1 MRERMTAI
9 VAIILLLT
17 LIAASYW
24 YAVRA
29 SYSNL
34 KYVPNEN
41 SPDFIA
47 KDISMVQF
55 DENGMAKS
63 KLQAQEFKHYS
74 DDRITMIE
82 PRAISVAPNEQ
93 VTKASAQSGRSD
105 DGGETFVFEG
115 SVKSV
120 REANEKTPLTQ
131 IETQQVTVYPESNL
145 IESDSHVVMTSG
157 QDRMEGEGMIFDNVE
172 QTVELKKN
180 VKTVIQ
186 PKANSK
192 NLLTPQ

>member
-9 VAIILLLT
+9 VAIILLLA

-29 SYSNL
+29 SYTNL

-55 DENGMAKS
+55 DENGLAKS

-74 DDRITMIE
+74 DDRITMVE

-93 VTKASAQSGRSD
+93 VTKASAQTGRSD
-105 DGGETFVFEG
+105 DGGQTFVFEG
-115 SVKSV
+115 DVRII

-131 IETQQVTVYPESNL
+131 IETQRITVHPESNL
-145 IESDSHVVMTSG
+145 IESDAHVVMTSG
-157 QDRMEGEGMIFDNVE
+157 QDRMEGEGMVYDNIE

-186 PKANSK
+186 PKGNSK

>member
-9 VAIILLLT
+9 VAIILLLG

-29 SYSNL
+29 SYSNF

-55 DENGMAKS
+55 DEKGMAKS

-74 DDRITMIE
+74 DDRISMIE

-93 VTKASAQSGRSD
+93 ITKASARTGRSD

-115 SVKSV
+115 DVRIV

-131 IETQQVTVYPESNL
+131 IETQNVTVHPESNL
-145 IESDSHVVMTSG
+145 IETDAYVVMTSG
-157 QDRMEGEGMIFDNVE
+157 QDRMEGEGLVFDNVE
-172 QTVELKKN
+172 QTIELKKN

>member
-9 VAIILLLT
+9 VAIVLLSI

-34 KYVPNEN
+34 KYVPSEN

-47 KDISMVQF
+47 KDVTMVRF
-55 DENGMAKS
+55 DQSGMAKS

-74 DDRITMIE
+74 DDRIAMVE
-82 PRAISVAPNEQ
+82 PRATSVAPNEQ
-93 VTKASAQSGRSD
+93 VTRASARTGHSD

-115 SVKSV
+115 NVRV
-120 REANEKTPLTQ
+120 IREATEKSALTQ
-131 IETQQVTVYPESNL
+131 IETESVTVYPESNL
-145 IESDSHVVMTSG
+145 LESDAHVVMTSG
-157 QDRMEGEGMIFDNVE
+157 GDRMEGTGMIYDNIE
-172 QTVELKKN
+172 QTIELKQN
-180 VKTVIQ
+180 VKTVIE
-186 PKANSK
+186 PRNSSK
-192 NLLTPQ
+192 NLLVPQ

>member
-9 VAIILLLT
+9 VAIILLLA

-29 SYSNL
+29 SYTNL

-63 KLQAQEFKHYS
+63 KLQAKEFKHYS
-74 DDRITMIE
+74 DDRIAMVE
-82 PRAISVAPNEQ
+82 PRAISAAPNEQ
-93 VTKASAQSGRSD
+93 VTKASAQTGRSD
-105 DGGETFVFEG
+105 DGGQTFVFEG
-115 SVKSV
+115 DVRIV

-131 IETQQVTVYPESNL
+131 IETQRIKVHPESNL
-145 IESDSHVVMTSG
+145 IESDTHVVMTSG
-157 QDRMEGEGMIFDNVE
+157 QDRMEGEGMVYDNIE

-186 PKANSK
+186 PKGNSK

>member
-9 VAIILLLT
+9 LAIILLLV

-55 DENGMAKS
+55 DKNGLAKS
-63 KLQAQEFKHYS
+63 KIQAQEIKHYS
-74 DDRITMIE
+74 DDRLSMIE

-93 VTKASAQSGRSD
+93 VTKASAQTGRSD
-105 DGGETFVFEG
+105 DGGETFIFEG
-115 SVKSV
+115 DVRIV
-120 REANEKTPLTQ
+120 REASEKTALTQ
-131 IETQQVTVYPESNL
+131 IETQRVTVYPEKNL
-145 IESDSHVVMTSG
+145 IESDTHVVMTSG
-157 QDRMEGEGMIFDNVE
+157 RDRMEGDGLVYDNIE
-172 QTVELKKN
+172 QTIEIKKN

>member
-9 VAIILLLT
+9 VAIVLLLV

-34 KYVPNEN
+34 KYIPSAN

-47 KDISMVQF
+47 KGISMVRF
-55 DENGMAKS
+55 DKSGLAKS
-63 KLQAQEFKHYS
+63 KLQAKEFKHYS

-93 VTKASAQSGRSD
+93 VTKASAQAGRSD
-105 DGGETFVFEG
+105 DGGETLIFEG
-115 SVKSV
+115 DVRII
-120 REANEKTPLTQ
+120 REASEKTALTQ
-131 IETQQVTVYPESNL
+131 IETQRITVFPERNL
-145 IESDSHVVMTSG
+145 IETDAHVVMTSG
-157 QDRMEGEGMIFDNVE
+157 EDRMEGEGMIYDNIE
-172 QTVELKKN
+172 QTIELKN
-180 VKTVIQ
+180 RVKTVIQ
-186 PKANSK
+186 PKASSK